1 MFKSSV
7 ITGFSSW
14 FSYRFYYTN
23 MKYEN
28 TLQYSN
34 SIAGMF
40 NWNYTTYIRTHTW
53 LTPELVQKWCN
64 QISNRRCID
73 AVWSSIERDNANMN
87 HLHLAIAAPAPAPAL
102 KNKIVNAINISKS
115 HIGDVQPIR
124 AKYQTI
130 QYINKQLIR
139 ENREV
144 NSYHGLFIN
153 PKH

>member
-1 MFKSSV
+1 
-7 ITGFSSW
+7 
-14 FSYRFYYTN
+14 

-34 SIAGMF
+34 SIADMF

-87 HLHLAIAAPAPAPAL
+87 HLHLAISHYGFLNGSEKKTYP
-102 KNKIVNAINISKS
+102 KNNVKR
-115 HIGDVQPIR
+115 Q
-124 AKYQTI
+124 
-130 QYINKQLIR
+130 
-139 ENREV
+139 
-144 NSYHGLFIN
+144 
-153 PKH
+153 

>member
-1 MFKSSV
+1 
-7 ITGFSSW
+7 
-14 FSYRFYYTN
+14 

-34 SIAGMF
+34 SIANMF

-53 LTPELVQKWCN
+53 LTPSLVQKWCN

-87 HLHLAIAAPAPAPAL
+87 HLHLAISAIDPKGADAPATL
-102 KNKIVNAINISKS
+102 QNKIVNAINISKN
-115 HIGDVQPIR
+115 HIGDVQPIH

-144 NSYHGLFIN
+144 NSYHDLFIN
-153 PKH
+153 PKHQHNEIRK